1 MRGRVP
7 HRVKRTTNLIP
18 AGDAFFLQPVLLCPL
33 SVSQTLRDFFVSAI
47 DFCLQDSLKGEA
59 SGFFKLSSVFAF
71 LQKIIQTTL
80 LVVWIIAYFH
90 KIGLCR
96 GIFILLPI
104 PLCVPIL
111 SDLLEN
117 IKSEELE
124 GDRKRI
130 GTFLIGKKTIKIQ
143 SDAAD
148 L

>member
-1 MRGRVP
+1 M
-7 HRVKRTTNLIP
+7 
-18 AGDAFFLQPVLLCPL
+18 
-33 SVSQTLRDFFVSAI
+33 
-47 DFCLQDSLKGEA
+47 KGEA

>member
-1 MRGRVP
+1 M
-7 HRVKRTTNLIP
+7 
-18 AGDAFFLQPVLLCPL
+18 
-33 SVSQTLRDFFVSAI
+33 
-47 DFCLQDSLKGEA
+47 KGEA
-59 SGFFKLSSVFAF
+59 SDFFKLSSVFAF

-80 LVVWIIAYFH
+80 LVVWIIAYFY

-143 SDAAD
+143 SDAAG

>member
-1 MRGRVP
+1 M
-7 HRVKRTTNLIP
+7 
-18 AGDAFFLQPVLLCPL
+18 
-33 SVSQTLRDFFVSAI
+33 
-47 DFCLQDSLKGEA
+47 
-59 SGFFKLSSVFAF
+59 SSVFAF

-90 KIGLCR
+90 KFGFCR
-96 GIFILLPI
+96 GIFSLLPI

-124 GDRKRI
+124 GDRKRV